1 MARFSK
7 LQVLNTISQNGIV
20 PVFYHQDA
28 ATCKKILK
36 AVYDGGVRIFE
47 FTNRG
52 KSALANFRDLVALK
66 NSLTALYLGVGTI
79 RNRDQANEFREAG
92 ADFLVSPFFDS
103 GVSEFAV
110 HQGILYIPGCMTP
123 TEIERASVA
132 GCKLIKL
139 FPGNVLGP
147 GFVSAVRPLFP
158 GLLFMP
164 TGGVE
169 SNEKNLTEWFDAGVC
184 AVGIGSNLISSKLL
198 SKRKFDRLEKEAGRL
213 LNTLSKIEI

>member
-1 MARFSK
+1 M
-7 LQVLNTISQNGIV
+7 NPEIV
-20 PVFYHQDA
+20 IEQIKAQRCLPLFYHDDKDICVE
-28 ATCKKILK
+28 TVRVLYKC
-36 AVYDGGVRIFE
+36 GFRIFE

-92 ADFLVSPFFDS
+92 ADFLVSPFFDP

-110 HQGILYIPGCMTP
+110 QQGILYIPGCMTP
-123 TEIERASVA
+123 TEIEKASVS

-169 SNEKNLTEWFDAGVC
+169 SNEKNLTDWFDAGVC